1 MAHVRKEALKTSF
14 EDGLAELA
22 PTLESFRKRLVPE
35 LGIREFPDAK
45 VLWKVM
51 SLYQCLIRRTLELI
65 DGIEQSWDQQQHLIS
80 VTLARSLVETSAFTW
95 NLTMGIERGVKERDL
110 GIIDKFVMD
119 QGHATRIPS
128 WLEEGFP
135 KATSILTLIDKMD
148 RDLDART
155 GMSRMSAIG
164 DVRHT
169 YDLLSD
175 FSHPNWL
182 GVTSLYPTRDW
193 DNMRYLFAPLTEE
206 TRRRLG
212 GTLSGA
218 LASVIV
224 MEYCLRQMD
233 KLVEPLHELNNVV
246 PYK

>member
-1 MAHVRKEALKTSF
+1 MSAEDALSTSF
-14 EDGLAELA
+14 DDGLAELA
-22 PTLESFRKRLVPE
+22 PTLESFRERLVPE
-35 LGIREFPDAK
+35 LGIRDFPDAK

-65 DGIEQSWDQQQHLIS
+65 DGIEQSWHQQQHLIC
-80 VTLARSLVETSAFTW
+80 VTLARSLVETAAFIW
-95 NLTMGIERGVKERDL
+95 NLTMGVERGVKERDL

-128 WLEEGFP
+128 WIEEGFP
-135 KATSILTLIDKMD
+135 KATSILTLIEKMD
-148 RDLDART
+148 RGLDDRT
-155 GMSRMSAIG
+155 GMPRKSAIG

-193 DNMRYLFAPLTEE
+193 DNMRYLFAPPTED

-212 GTLSGA
+212 ATLSGA
-218 LASVIV
+218 LASVLT

-233 KLVEPLHELNNVV
+233 NLVKPLHELNKVV